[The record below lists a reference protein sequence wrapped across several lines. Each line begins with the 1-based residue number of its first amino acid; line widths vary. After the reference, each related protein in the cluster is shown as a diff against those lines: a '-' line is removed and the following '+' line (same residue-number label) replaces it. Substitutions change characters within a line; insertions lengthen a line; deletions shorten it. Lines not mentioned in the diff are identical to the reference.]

1 MRMWYFT
8 CRKCGWR
15 ETYYTWPFHK
25 CVRFPACTR
34 CGGQTYRPSLE
45 DTDLRRDEEHEDGTE
60 DFEREERR
68 A

>member
-1 MRMWYFT
+1 MTWNFA
-8 CRKCGWR
+8 CRNCGHR
-15 ETYYTWPFHK
+15 DTYAGYPFK
-25 CVRFPACTR
+25 ASGEFPHCTR
-34 CGGQTYRPSLE
+34 CGGGTYRPSLE